1 MKNMFEEAVCKSRA
15 FALKLGVRLPLM
27 NAPMSDAAG
36 PELAAA
42 VSNAGGL
49 GVLGAGFMSGAEIEQ
64 AVARVRS
71 LTDKPFAV
79 GVRIPV
85 QGSSSSLERAKKMA
99 HALEDLAL
107 ELGLEEHYAW
117 AKMPDFDEQFEAFVS
132 LDVPV
137 LITSCRALSEIYAE
151 KLERLD
157 VKVLSAATTLREAK
171 VLRAADAS
179 GIIVQ
184 GVEAAG
190 PRLNFEQPDSASQV
204 GLLSL
209 IGPAARATGL
219 AVVAAGGIASGA
231 QWAAA
236 MAAGASGVMLGTAF
250 VRAHESAAAQAFK
263 DQLPYTTDAATRF
276 VRTFEG
282 RLSHVAANGLVEA
295 LEEAGIVP
303 GDYPEQCE
311 MMRPILLAAQKAG
324 RADLMQLAAGQGA
337 PLAAAAPAASIVQR
351 LESELDELLGESPF
365 A

>member
-137 LITSCRALSEIYAE
+137 LIPIFGGLRVFYA
-151 KLERLD
+151 
-157 VKVLSAATTLREAK
+157 
-171 VLRAADAS
+171 
-179 GIIVQ
+179 
-184 GVEAAG
+184 
-190 PRLNFEQPDSASQV
+190 
-204 GLLSL
+204 
-209 IGPAARATGL
+209 
-219 AVVAAGGIASGA
+219 
-231 QWAAA
+231 
-236 MAAGASGVMLGTAF
+236 
-250 VRAHESAAAQAFK
+250 
-263 DQLPYTTDAATRF
+263 
-276 VRTFEG
+276 
-282 RLSHVAANGLVEA
+282 
-295 LEEAGIVP
+295 
-303 GDYPEQCE
+303 
-311 MMRPILLAAQKAG
+311 
-324 RADLMQLAAGQGA
+324 
-337 PLAAAAPAASIVQR
+337 
-351 LESELDELLGESPF
+351 
-365 A
+365 